1 LPKLS
6 EIGKHKTKYCHLAYN
21 MGMHLTTPEIIDLL
35 FKFRYAIL
43 FPVAFLEGPAVAVVA
58 GFMIAIGFM
67 SFIPAYLI
75 LISANI
81 LGDIVYYF
89 IGRLTPRKKLDKAL
103 MFFRINDKSIKRA
116 EELFVKNRKKA
127 IIFGK
132 IAHAV
137 GSVFL
142 ITAGIVK
149 IPLNEYL
156 KLGTLIELPKALIF
170 LMIGYYLGHSVSNL
184 GKVVDYSI
192 IGFILVT
199 IILIV
204 IGHLVSKYADKQI
217 ENPDIK

>member
-1 LPKLS
+1 MNL
-6 EIGKHKTKYCHLAYN
+6 N
-21 MGMHLTTPEIIDLL
+21 TPEIVDLL
-35 FKFRYAIL
+35 FKFRYVIL
-43 FPVAFLEGPAVAVVA
+43 FPVAFLEGPAVAVIA

-67 SFIPAYLI
+67 SFIPVYLV
-75 LISANI
+75 LVAANI
-81 LGDIVYYF
+81 SGDIVYYF
-89 IGRLTPRKKLDKAL
+89 IGRLTPRKKLDKVL
-103 MFFRINDKSIKRA
+103 MFFRISDKSIKKA
-116 EELFVKNRKKA
+116 EAVFVKNRKKA

-149 IPLNEYL
+149 IPLGEYL
-156 KLGTLIELPKALIF
+156 KLGTLIELPKALVF
-170 LMIGYYLGHSVSNL
+170 LMIGYYFGRSVGNL

-204 IGHLVSKYADKQI
+204 VGHIVGKYADKQI
-217 ENPDIK
+217 GNSDTS